1 MGISS
6 GKNVLSCDMTNNQQL
21 YRDFMGKS
29 EGISE
34 GASEHLRGR
43 LFGSFWNGGMCLG
56 TCHPIYGSIEL

>member
-1 MGISS
+1 
-6 GKNVLSCDMTNNQQL
+6 
-21 YRDFMGKS
+21 MGKS

-34 GASEHLRGR
+34 GISEHLRGH